1 MNIYGKTTALIAVC
15 IALAMGVALAVVYHW
30 YAAEQEKTQQLEERI
45 AVLSQQEKRSAV
57 MQRVNEQMEEIANQE
72 RRISDE
78 QRIKA
83 EKQTAVAE
91 QMRRNAEEERQN
103 ALEAEH
109 RAVEASKVAKN
120 ERVIAEQQRAN
131 AEYQKRVADT
141 LSYITLARQLGDVSI
156 KQSESGNMEL
166 AQLLAYASQ
175 LFTTRYKGDV
185 YTSSVYQSLF
195 IASQSKQQWTMH
207 KGSIY
212 DLAFFNDTDNHFV
225 TCSSYGELMK
235 HSLKDNKI
243 STEVLISNN
252 AYDFRDVYID
262 REKSVIYAI
271 SRSGSFIIK
280 SKDNNMELLVNN
292 IGPLQK
298 MEVAGKQVLLLGE
311 QGIAE
316 VDTENRTIA
325 RSRPFSFKSVSISRA
340 DNYPCIFDNKGRI
353 HIVKSYDQIES
364 KKLPFKG
371 QVTAYASSKS
381 SNIKAYGMSD
391 GTIYYVN
398 PKGQIQKMVGHRS
411 RVTKIKIINYRIFS
425 ASYDGRI
432 NLWLADQPKIEPMTI
447 ITTNGWIMNFTF
459 DEKKEYIW
467 CGDQKGTLTESVISV
482 PMMRKMLKD
491 KVKRNLTR
499 EEWDYYIGRN
509 IPYEAF
515 IGKEAR
521 P

>member
-1 MNIYGKTTALIAVC
+1 MNIYGRTSTLIAIC
-15 IALAMGVALAVVYHW
+15 LTLIMGVGLVVVYLK
-30 YAAEQEKTQQLEERI
+30 YTAEQEKTQQLEERI
-45 AVLSQQEKRSAV
+45 AILSQKEKHSAV

-103 ALEAEH
+103 ALVAEQ

-120 ERVIAEQQRAN
+120 ERIIAEQQRAK

-207 KGSIY
+207 KGTIY
-212 DLAFFNDTDNHFV
+212 DIAFYNDKNNSFV
-225 TCSSYGELMK
+225 TCSNYGELMR
-235 HSLKDNKI
+235 HSMKDNKI
-243 STEVLISNN
+243 STEVLINN
-252 AYDFRDVYID
+252 SSYDFRDVYID
-262 REKSVIYAI
+262 REKNVIYAI
-271 SRSGSFIIK
+271 SRTGHFIIK
-280 SKDNNMELLVNN
+280 SKDHNMELLVNN

-298 MEVAGKQVLLLGE
+298 MEVADKQVLLIGE
-311 QGIAE
+311 QGIAQ
-316 VDTENRTIA
+316 VDTKNRTIV

-340 DNYPCIFDNKGRI
+340 DNYPCIFDNQGHM
-353 HIVKSYDQIES
+353 HIVKGYDQIET

-381 SNIKAYGMSD
+381 SNIKTYGMSD

-411 RVTKIKIINYRIFS
+411 RISKIKIINWRIYS
-425 ASYDGRI
+425 ASYDGRV

-459 DEKKEYIW
+459 DEKKEYLW
-467 CGDQKGTLTESVISV
+467 CGDQKGTLTESLISV
-482 PMMRKMLKD
+482 PMMRKMLKE
-491 KVKRNLTR
+491 KLKRNLTR